1 MQARVR
7 WHRSLQL
14 RVVSTTLVLSVLVI
28 AVLGFFLVQEIATG
42 LLNTEEATATSQVSA
57 GRTSALGL
65 SSVNVLAQPSSNP
78 PTSNPVYVAGVTARS
93 LQVAG
98 GTAGNYLVLV
108 HLTSTSHMVDNAAAN
123 VPWVA
128 QNSVNPSAT
137 IPPDLIT

>member
-65 SSVNVLAQPSSNP
+65 SSVNVLAQ
-78 PTSNPVYVAGVTARS
+78 AF
-93 LQVAG
+93 
-98 GTAGNYLVLV
+98 
-108 HLTSTSHMVDNAAAN
+108 
-123 VPWVA
+123 
-128 QNSVNPSAT
+128 
-137 IPPDLIT
+137 